1 MSFILDALR
10 RAETERARGSVP
22 GLEAR
27 ALPLAGDD
35 EPSRAVPTRGPWI
48 VAGLAAGALVLGL
61 AGWWL
66 NRAPADTA
74 TMASTAPSAT
84 PAPPASPGTLAPP
97 APPAPAAPFLP
108 PAIPASPAPTL
119 PLPPAAPQRAATPTV
134 PRQGAPT
141 AVAHAAP
148 LPGGGRVAVEPS
160 RQPAQPPPAASV
172 PRGATASALASPAA
186 SLASSPAG
194 APAASAATAATASS
208 SATTATTAPGATD
221 GRAVP
226 LTQLSPQQ
234 RAELPPMAIGG
245 AIYSESPAS
254 RFILVNGQVV
264 REGDLAAPGVT
275 LEHIGPRSAV
285 IRWRGLRIEISQ

>member
-10 RAETERARGSVP
+10 RAETERARGAVP

-35 EPSRAVPTRGPWI
+35 EPSRAVPKRGPWI

-66 NRAPADTA
+66 TRAPADTA
-74 TMASTAPSAT
+74 AVASTAPPAT
-84 PAPPASPGTLAPP
+84 PSTPASPGTLAPSV
-97 APPAPAAPFLP
+97 PAAPFLP
-108 PAIPASPAPTL
+108 PTTPASPAPTL
-119 PLPPAAPQRAATPTV
+119 PSPPAAPQRAATPTV
-134 PRQGAPT
+134 PWQAAPT
-141 AVAHAAP
+141 AVAPAAP
-148 LPGGGRVAVEPS
+148 LPGVGRVAVDPS
-160 RQPAQPPPAASV
+160 RQPAQPLPAASA
-172 PRGATASALASPAA
+172 PRGATASPLASPAG
-186 SLASSPAG
+186 S
-194 APAASAATAATASS
+194 PAASAAATMTAATVAT
-208 SATTATTAPGATD
+208 APTTATSASGATD
-221 GRAVP
+221 VRP
-226 LTQLSPQQ
+226 LPLAQLSPQQ

-275 LEHIGPRSAV
+275 LERIGPRSAV
-285 IRWRGLRIEISQ
+285 IRWRGLRIEIPQ